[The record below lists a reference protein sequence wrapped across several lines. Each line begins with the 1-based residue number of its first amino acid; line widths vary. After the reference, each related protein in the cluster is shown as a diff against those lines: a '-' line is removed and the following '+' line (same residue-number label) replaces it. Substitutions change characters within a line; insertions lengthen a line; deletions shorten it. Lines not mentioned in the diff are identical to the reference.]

1 LNLQTTTNKEAKD
14 ITMQEVNDIVKE
26 LLAVLSDK
34 KAELGMKR
42 TDKFWICLDKA
53 TVHNEVVQVVGTKAK
68 LWPQPPHSP
77 DCNKPIEHVH
87 AQVDAGVHAWLLD
100 TRQHHP
106 SHTITVE
113 ESKAKV
119 EEVFYSMPTSSIK
132 ADVESLP
139 STWEAIIANHGGFVA
154 SKLS

>member
-1 LNLQTTTNKEAKD
+1 MHRPRRTRGLREDPPAYSTHRGCTTHYYYY
-14 ITMQEVNDIVKE
+14 
-26 LLAVLSDK
+26 
-34 KAELGMKR
+34 KR

-119 EEVFYSMPTSSIK
+119 EEVFYSIPTSSIK

-139 STWEAIIANHGGFVA
+139 STWEAIIADHGGFVA